1 MLADAMQL
9 KKKMAK
15 ATNATAMATTQP
27 SIAVAVAAPP
37 RRLADAGYQSPSLRA
52 ENKDVSCFLIL
63 EQQQPE
69 RPSRSDCEERES
81 STKTKKK
88 CFFSPF
94 CFKRRPRR
102 QQPRPLFSFL
112 FFKTEEQP
120 EKKSSAQRI
129 LTSIDNESN
138 VKNNEIFFLSV
149 KN

>member
-1 MLADAMQL
+1 MQL

-52 ENKDVSCFLIL
+52 ESKDVCCFLIL

-69 RPSRSDCEERES
+69 RPGRSDCEERES

-88 CFFSPF
+88 CFFPPF
-94 CFKRRPRR
+94 FFKRRPRR
-102 QQPRPLFSFL
+102 QPRPLFSFL

-129 LTSIDNESN
+129 LTSIYNESN
-138 VKNNEIFFLSV
+138 VKNNEISFLSV